1 MYFLTIVR
9 TSPPQV
15 ITIYEFYRNMPAFA
29 NEDAT
34 VVEHHPRMEE
44 SEVSEEMSNLTLSSR
59 VRPVDDLQCEKHL
72 ATPLSVCCP
81 VPRRFTYLDDIIFLN
96 RILLR
101 VESDGVAVFALFLQ
115 RRRLHAR

>member
-59 VRPVDDLQCEKHL
+59 VRPVDDLQCDKIFRYGSL
-72 ATPLSVCCP
+72 RLLPSAKKMIY
-81 VPRRFTYLDDIIFLN
+81 VP
-96 RILLR
+96 
-101 VESDGVAVFALFLQ
+101 
-115 RRRLHAR
+115 